1 LNFRCI
7 FFIYLLPKNLTE
19 VKLKRKLFIQ
29 KIDYYNGGLENNWG
43 GIL

>member
-1 LNFRCI
+1 MLYVFLS
-7 FFIYLLPKNLTE
+7 LLFKNSTE
-19 VKLKRKLFIQ
+19 EKSKRKLFIQ